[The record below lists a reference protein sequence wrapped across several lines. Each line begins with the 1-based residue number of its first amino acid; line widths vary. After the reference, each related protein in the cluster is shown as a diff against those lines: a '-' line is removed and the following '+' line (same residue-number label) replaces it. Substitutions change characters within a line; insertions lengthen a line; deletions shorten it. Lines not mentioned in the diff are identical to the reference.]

1 MKKFMDWLANS
12 FAPKAKK
19 LTQMPSVAGLSSA
32 MQKLIPFIMT
42 GSIVFF
48 YNVFRSYIP
57 QLPDLG
63 NISNYSFGMIGL
75 IAAFMVANQYMEK
88 FKHANYSITAGIV
101 SVCVL
106 MMTLQPV
113 GAEEGV
119 YDMGRVGPTGILIGV
134 IVGAVVSVIFHYFS
148 KLHLLRN
155 SELPDFVVEWI
166 NNIIP
171 IFLSLALWSTLI
183 FALKIDVFEVIINL
197 FEPIQSF
204 GQSLPGLILLVLI
217 PAFFYSMGIST
228 WLWSAIQNPIFI
240 AGIAANALALK
251 SGDTGMNIVTNETVY
266 SLGLI
271 MMGGTGATLSLNLL
285 MCFSKAKKL
294 KTLGRICIGPSL
306 FNINEPVVF
315 STPVVMNPILMMPM
329 WINSITGSI
338 VVWFA
343 MRGGLLNIPQELM
356 QVAQIPA
363 PISSVMIL
371 QDFRAILWYV
381 LLFAMYLLTWYP
393 FFKVYEREVLAEEV
407 KEEQVGAELTAP
419 VEAV

>member
-88 FKHANYSITAGIV
+88 FKHKNYSITAGIV

-106 MMTLQPV
+106 MMTLHPV

-119 YDMGRVGPTGILIGV
+119 FDMGRVGPTGILIWV
-134 IVGAVVSVIFHYFS
+134 IVGAIVSVIFHNFS
-148 KLHLLRN
+148 KLHLLQN
-155 SELPDFVVEWI
+155 SELPDFVIEWI

-183 FALKIDVFEVIINL
+183 FSFKIDVFEVIINL
-197 FEPIQSF
+197 FEPIQNF

-251 SGDTGMNIVTNETVY
+251 GGDTGMNIVTNETVY

-271 MMGGTGATLSLNLL
+271 MMGGTGATLTLNLL

-294 KTLGRICIGPSL
+294 KTLGRICIGPSI
-306 FNINEPVVF
+306 FNINEPIVF
-315 STPVVMNPILMMPM
+315 SAPVVMNPILMMPM
-329 WINSITGSI
+329 WINSITGSC

-343 MRGGLLNIPQELM
+343 MRGGLLNIPQDLM

-371 QDFRAILWYV
+371 QDFRAVLWYA
-381 LLFAMYLLTWYP
+381 LLFALYLVTWYP
-393 FFKVYEREVLAEEV
+393 FFKVYEKEVLAEEV
-407 KEEQVGAELTAP
+407 KEEKNGEEFAAP
-419 VEAV
+419 VEAI